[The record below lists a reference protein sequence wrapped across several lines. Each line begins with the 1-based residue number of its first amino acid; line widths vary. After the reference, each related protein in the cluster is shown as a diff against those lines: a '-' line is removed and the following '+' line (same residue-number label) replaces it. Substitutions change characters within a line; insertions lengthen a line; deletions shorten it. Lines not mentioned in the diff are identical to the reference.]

1 MRYLIPGSLA
11 LFIACVLLGAGQ
23 APAGDAPQAPAVAAE
38 AKPGTPVRAAV
49 DGAQP
54 SPPYTDHE
62 LTDAEKQALAKQRLK
77 RCRLHPGT
85 CEQGAGNA
93 KDGKIVKPKPAA
105 PSRPP
110 PESAEK

>member
-23 APAGDAPQAPAVAAE
+23 APAGDAPQAPAAPAE

-54 SPPYTDHE
+54 SPSYTDHE
-62 LTDAEKQALAKQRLK
+62 LTDAEKVALAKHRME
-77 RCRLHPGT
+77 RCRMHPGT
-85 CEQGAGNA
+85 CTQGAKNSR
-93 KDGKIVKPKPAA
+93 DGKVKPEPVGPSKP
-105 PSRPP
+105 PL
-110 PESAEK
+110 ESAQK